1 MKTEALKQNI
11 ILKDERLDIDQ
22 LDHYLLSFFIG
33 SQSCELA
40 VFDERKKRLLMLES
54 YSFDPAI
61 SLLENLKALHY
72 DHVLISA
79 GFWKRVEV
87 VLRNKHFCQVPN
99 ALYSGEHSYDYLKLN
114 APVDPLNEKYL
125 SILDDKQEVTT
136 VFSVPNELM
145 RWFDGKY
152 PKPSIGYK
160 HESGLCI
167 EAMARQADPKQDA
180 QLFLNFTATDLQLTG
195 FAKGKLS
202 YYNQFKV
209 QQPERAAKLI
219 LMSLQNFSEQG
230 QSSHITLWGHD
241 EHVQSHL
248 PLLKKYYK
256 NLKTGEKPK
265 GVRMSHIFDR
275 IQPYEYFDVIGS
287 VL

>member
-54 YSFDPAI
+54 YSFDPSI
-61 SLLENLKALHY
+61 SLLDNLKALHY

-87 VLRNKHFCQVPN
+87 ILRNKCFSQVPN

-125 SILDDKQEVTT
+125 SILDEKQEVTT
-136 VFSVPNELM
+136 VFSVQHELM

-152 PKPSIGYK
+152 PKPTIGYK
-160 HESGLCI
+160 HESNLCI
-167 EAMARQADPKQDA
+167 EAMGRLADSKQEA
-180 QLFLNFTATDLQLTG
+180 QLFINFTATHMQLTG
-195 FAKGKLS
+195 FAKGKLR
-202 YYNQFKV
+202 YYNQFEVKTA
-209 QQPERAAKLI
+209 ERAAKLI
-219 LMSLQNFSEQG
+219 LMCLQNFSEQG
-230 QSSHITLWGHD
+230 QASPITLWGNHK
-241 EHVQSHL
+241 HVQSHL

-256 NLKTGEKPK
+256 NLQTGEKPK

-275 IQPYEYFDVIGS
+275 MQAYEYFDVIGS